1 MPKTR
6 NKLAN
11 PVKEV
16 RLVRLYNMLL
26 NSKGLSRQ
34 AIRDELEIAEATLT
48 RDIALLRDQLNIPVA
63 FDADRGGYFIA
74 DSDAIVGYRYQ
85 MPGIWLGSHQA
96 AAVLALVNVTM
107 AIDPGVLSQAFLP
120 LRGLVKG
127 MSGLPYGGDLP
138 PIHEKL
144 SIEVASKE
152 GCDPEVFKRL
162 SYALYHDIMV
172 NLGIDGTDETW
183 GNCSLQRYALT
194 RDGWFMDVY
203 RSGNQMVRVP
213 VSRISSV
220 TSCKLPAVR
229 LEYCWQDNTWED
241 EAGKVLGI
249 TET

>member
-1 MPKTR
+1 
-6 NKLAN
+6 
-11 PVKEV
+11 
-16 RLVRLYNMLL
+16 
-26 NSKGLSRQ
+26 
-34 AIRDELEIAEATLT
+34 
-48 RDIALLRDQLNIPVA
+48 
-63 FDADRGGYFIA
+63 
-74 DSDAIVGYRYQ
+74 
-85 MPGIWLGSHQA
+85 
-96 AAVLALVNVTM
+96 
-107 AIDPGVLSQAFLP
+107 
-120 LRGLVKG
+120 
-127 MSGLPYGGDLP
+127 LP